1 MKKLFALVIVALS
14 IAFTANAQ
22 EKEKVAVKKTT
33 TVPQKVMNPLRKHN
47 RYKGYKVKHKYPS
60 GHKHVKKVN
69 TMKGE
74 VKTKSGD

>member
-1 MKKLFALVIVALS
+1 MKKLLVLIIVAIS
-14 IAFTANAQ
+14 FAFSATAQ